1 MMTELPSF
9 DELKRL
15 AETDSLALETL
26 RLTMSH
32 EVISR
37 AKKERRKKLSIQL
50 HYINQL
56 ISSSDNPHQVNI
68 ILMNELMKKF
78 SQLTDE
84 INAKTFIQTIPDNVV
99 MIK

>member
-1 MMTELPSF
+1 MTELPSF
-9 DELKRL
+9 DELKAL
-15 AETDSLALETL
+15 AEQDSMVLETL

-32 EVISR
+32 EVISQ

-50 HYINQL
+50 NYINQL
-56 ISSSDNPHQVNI
+56 ISASNNPNQTNI

-78 SQLTDE
+78 SQLMNE
-84 INAKTFIQTIPDNVV
+84 LNVKTNLKPIPNNLV